1 MEITAED
8 IRTFIAGQD
17 LGVLSTIGP
26 DGAPQSA
33 LVGIAV
39 SSELEIVFDTVTPSR
54 KYGNLKGNPKC
65 SFVVGCSG
73 EVTVQYEGEAMEP
86 EGDELARYREI
97 YFAKMPDGR
106 DRLSWPGIT
115 HFVVRPRWIRYC
127 DYNQRPP
134 LIREFDFEGSLARA
148 RCSATS

>member
-8 IRTFIAGQD
+8 IRSFVASQD
-17 LGVLSTIGP
+17 LGVLSTVGP

-39 SSELEIVFDTVTPSR
+39 SSELEIVFDTVTSSR
-54 KYGNLKGNPKC
+54 KYGNLIGNPKC
-65 SFVVGCSG
+65 SFVVGCAG
-73 EVTVQYEGEAMEP
+73 EVTVQYEGEATEP
-86 EGDELARYREI
+86 RGDELMRYREI
-97 YFAKMPDGR
+97 YFAKLPDGR